1 MMKTMEES
9 WGRFL
14 PRALVLGV
22 ILAASVF
29 VAIRAARAQEG
40 EAGGRTRTAL
50 TIAGTLTL
58 PAGVTQPHLTFTFYR
73 GARNAMN
80 AACGPITNATVTY
93 DVGSRAFTAE
103 VPIDTCPGLF
113 NGESVW
119 ATTTVYERNGGAML
133 LTVER
138 SSVNPVPYARYADQV
153 GVSNDCPA
161 GYERDVSA
169 MGITL
174 CVRTIAGGRDEMVKV
189 GTGASAF
196 WVDRYEA
203 SVFNSA
209 GVQFGTNSANYAPG
223 LAPNGQWGDGMRN
236 TLLAVARRS
245 IQPSRWITWFQAHA
259 VCRSAGKQL
268 ITRTAWFAA
277 ADGLVAIDPDAGL
290 DGAGSGETRCNTA
303 SSSTRATGAGVGCA
317 STWGAQD
324 MIGNLWEW
332 SDEWYAGAGH
342 AERTMSFGQD
352 SIGDAGPPRAP
363 NARWPTGYGDDG
375 TGNVNSY
382 VDYPQ
387 GFGIP
392 AAALRGGDFRV
403 GTVAGVF
410 LMALDHAP
418 TVASGVLG
426 FRCVIPR

>member
-22 ILAASVF
+22 VLAASVF

-58 PAGVTQPHLTFTFYR
+58 PAGVTQPHLTFTFYH

-93 DVGSRAFTAE
+93 DVSSRTFTAE

-119 ATTTVYERNGGAML
+119 VTTVVYERNGGAML

-138 SSVNPVPYARYADQV
+138 SAVNPVPYARYADQV

-161 GYERDVSA
+161 GYERA
-169 MGITL
+169 MDPSFTGNMRL
-174 CVRTIAGGRDEMVKV
+174 CQKIRMDGTTRVVYDEVVRV

-203 SVFNSA
+203 SVWSNAEGMGQS
-209 GVQFGTNSANYAPG
+209 VNFGPG
-223 LAPNGQWGDGMRN
+223 QPGNGQWTEDVY
-236 TLLAVARRS
+236 AF
-245 IQPSRWITWFQAHA
+245 SRAGVPPRGHATWFQAVEA
-259 VCRSAGKQL
+259 CRASGKSLPGRVQWL
-268 ITRTAWFAA
+268 LAA
-277 ADGLVAIDPDAGL
+277 RGTVDPGAH
-290 DGAGSGETRCNTA
+290 DGAGGRCRTLQGGIGDVP
-303 SSSTRATGAGVGCA
+303 RATGMGTLCRSV
-317 STWGAQD
+317 WGTED
-324 MIGNLWEW
+324 TIGNMSEW
-332 SDEWYAGAGH
+332 TDEWFAGAGSSVSYQ
-342 AERTMSFGQD
+342 ML
-352 SIGDAGPPRAP
+352 AP
-363 NARWPTGYGDDG
+363 MYTNQYLAPWPSEYQNDG
-375 TGNVNSY
+375 TTNVNAFVST
-382 VDYPQ
+382 PE
-387 GFGIP
+387 GTAIGIP
-392 AAALRGGDFRV
+392 APGLRGGNWRWAER
-403 GTVAGVF
+403 AGIYS
-410 LMALDHAP
+410 LDLALAP
-418 TVASGVLG
+418 TSSDPRIG